1 MQTYY
6 VYITT
11 NVTRKV
17 LYTGVTNYLK
27 RRLHEH
33 REDSLKDKK
42 HFTGKYNTHLLL
54 YWESFGTM
62 AEAIQREKQI
72 KGWLREKK
80 IELIRAFN
88 PDFIFL
94 NDRI

>member
-1 MQTYY
+1 MRQYY
-6 VYITT
+6 VYLTT

-17 LYTGVTNYLK
+17 LYTGVTNDLK

-42 HFTGKYNTHLLL
+42 HFTVKYNAHLLL
-54 YWESFGTM
+54 YWERFGTVT
-62 AEAIQREKQI
+62 EAIQREKEI

-80 IELIRAFN
+80 IELIKG
-88 PDFIFL
+88 I
-94 NDRI
+94 